1 MLHEPQRDGEQVHCL
16 ALHPLVNKLH
26 LKMLLARRHS
36 RFDSYIC
43 PMVLSVVL
51 LYRTSEELRRREK
64 QLQTAWKKG
73 AVELRPMLIVVIARA
88 RLPSPDKRMTRQP
101 GNQLEE
107 DVFCWVLVD
116 LGALEL
122 GYFSPS
128 LIFL

>member
-64 QLQTAWKKG
+64 QLQTAYCTSDEEG
-73 AVELRPMLIVVIARA
+73 A
-88 RLPSPDKRMTRQP
+88 MTAAATMDN
-101 GNQLEE
+101 G
-107 DVFCWVLVD
+107 
-116 LGALEL
+116 
-122 GYFSPS
+122 
-128 LIFL
+128 